1 MRPGRAPDGLAQVS
15 FVRRYVLSDHSG
27 YVKLRRDL
35 FRHVKQHLLNSTEAW
50 VYVCMI
56 GEADYRTG
64 VWWGSAGL
72 LASLYR
78 MPERTCRR
86 CLSSLESK
94 GYIKRFH
101 TPHSMLSYAVL
112 INKYEV
118 AGNVAGMYKRL
129 NTELSNTYNDLVY
142 DDVRED
148 GQPVAGE
155 VAGTIKNKEVRSEKK
170 EKPLVPVT
178 ARNLAELLKSEIQKR
193 DPEII
198 IKEST
203 IESWAHE
210 ADKMMRLD
218 GISEENA
225 RTVLEWSQHDPFWQN
240 NILSIGKFRKQYPQ
254 LKLKMNGGNGNG
266 SKARAN
272 EIIRETL
279 EQVERELASES
290 ANPGAIRM
298 VGGSGGG
305 IRQADYARPLRPPS
319 GRSGD

>member
-155 VAGTIKNKEVRSEKK
+155 VAGTIKNKEVKSKPPVQNSILWGGYTEDFQKLWNEYPRGNKK
-170 EKPLVPVT
+170 
-178 ARNLAELLKSEIQKR
+178 R
-193 DPEII
+193 
-198 IKEST
+198 
-203 IESWAHE
+203 E
-210 ADKMMRLD
+210 AFK
-218 GISEENA
+218 A
-225 RTVLEWSQHDPFWQN
+225 FQ
-240 NILSIGKFRKQYPQ
+240 
-254 LKLKMNGGNGNG
+254 KLKCQNGDLE
-266 SKARAN
+266 K
-272 EIIRETL
+272 IIAQVRRYRETPNWQKENGQYVPHL
-279 EQVERELASES
+279 STFLNQRIFEDEFE
-290 ANPGAIRM
+290 
-298 VGGSGGG
+298 
-305 IRQADYARPLRPPS
+305 
-319 GRSGD
+319 